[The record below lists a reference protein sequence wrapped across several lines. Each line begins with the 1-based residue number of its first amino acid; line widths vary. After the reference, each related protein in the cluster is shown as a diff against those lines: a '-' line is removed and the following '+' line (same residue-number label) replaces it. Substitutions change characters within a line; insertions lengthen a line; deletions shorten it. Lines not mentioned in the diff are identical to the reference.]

1 MGALDGSDLVECGIV
16 CTSKDLGESLVIE
29 DPSVVCTDPTNSS
42 TPSMGVHNIFPRP
55 GMGMWVPTMEIDIAE
70 LQHV

>member
-1 MGALDGSDLVECGIV
+1 MEVISLECGIV

-29 DPSVVCTDPTNSS
+29 DPSVDCTDPTDAN
-42 TPSMGVHNIFPRP
+42 TPSMGDQNIFPLP
-55 GMGMWVPTMEIDIAE
+55 GMGMWVPTLKIDIAE